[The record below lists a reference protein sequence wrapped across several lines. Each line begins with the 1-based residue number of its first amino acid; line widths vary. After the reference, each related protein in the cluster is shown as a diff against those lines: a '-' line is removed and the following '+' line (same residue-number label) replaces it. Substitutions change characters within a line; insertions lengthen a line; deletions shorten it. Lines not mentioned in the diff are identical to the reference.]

1 MLERKKN
8 KVVEY
13 VVRNESKKVLFTKPF
28 GAENNFMA
36 KHRIQ
41 DIIMILPNFVWIK
54 VTFLYD
60 ENNYNKFFNFDLF
73 VLTDLFYLLGKMNTT

>member
-1 MLERKKN
+1 
-8 KVVEY
+8 
-13 VVRNESKKVLFTKPF
+13 
-28 GAENNFMA
+28 MA

-41 DIIMILPNFVWIK
+41 DIIILPNSVWVK

-73 VLTDLFYLLGKMNTT
+73 VLTDLFYLLGKMNTAKVICVKDLPLKEIPVR

>member
-1 MLERKKN
+1 
-8 KVVEY
+8 
-13 VVRNESKKVLFTKPF
+13 
-28 GAENNFMA
+28 
-36 KHRIQ
+36 
-41 DIIMILPNFVWIK
+41 MILPNFVWIK